1 MMKVQVIQGAIPAHY
16 HVLPSDLGR
25 ITISPERDAIFQH
38 LARIGSD
45 RFPEFVTDILVHVE
59 GHTKVDVT
67 DGPGDEKQDIL
78 TLDPAGRRF
87 LTQTKHTSNPAG
99 NSSGDELDLLFSACF
114 RKNCSTGLYVTN
126 ADLTPQAK
134 RYVTDKEF
142 ARGYTGAV
150 AVPDID
156 YWTGPRIWER
166 VARSNAILNKWFSG
180 MAQVHA
186 LRRFYLDLV
195 ITRMPTGTPCPLD
208 VQALAARLGES
219 FSVARAEDGRSFDV
233 RVDARLTMTI
243 SDGFRSPAELGMT
256 FLLPEG
262 EFWHP
267 QMPLRTIR
275 VHALLSEEAGGFD
288 IAAVRDRIAVLF
300 SDALPNSDAESWW
313 HVLSTGP
320 QAFVFVHDIAKPVPV
335 RLDDPRAFVRV
346 GERATAP
353 ELKWA
358 AQPGKVFVRRSHPED
373 PEDIV
378 HVDETTHTTVRIL
391 IEEPVEPLAA
401 FDFHL
406 RQERIK
412 AELQKHTFRAVR
424 NADWRII
431 ETIRRL
437 CDFRWFVLHAS
448 NNDVFWAYPPDAE
461 PTAVGRLEA
470 ALHRRGIEVQRVS
483 EETIPTILGYIDTTP
498 GKFGGLLTAV
508 DRAVATPLALE
519 RRIFWLT
526 RDVPFDARATRD
538 HFAALVSFKAE
549 YEARHGF
556 DLFGGNTAV
565 TFAGEEVRALLFDPI
580 SMRGSRMLDIDLS
593 KGTASLHFR
602 AREGSV
608 LSAEELAIS
617 YARELDDLSR
627 EIKQCLAGVSL
638 DAGVD

>member
-1 MMKVQVIQGAIPAHY
+1 MKAQVIQGAIPTHY
-16 HVLPSDLGR
+16 HVLPSDLRR

-67 DGPGDEKQDIL
+67 DGPGDEKQDVL
-78 TLDPAGRRF
+78 TLDPAGRRC

-126 ADLTPQAK
+126 VDLTPQAK

-142 ARGYTGAV
+142 ARGYVGTAT
-150 AVPDID
+150 VPDID

-166 VARSNAILNKWFSG
+166 VARSNTILNKWFSG
-180 MAQVHA
+180 MGQVHA

-195 ITRMPTGTPCPLD
+195 ITRMPTGSPCPLD
-208 VQALAARLGES
+208 VQDLAARLGES
-219 FSVARAEDGRSFDV
+219 LSVTPAEDGRSFDV
-233 RVDARLTMTI
+233 GVDARLRMTI
-243 SDGFRSPAELGMT
+243 SDGFRSPAELGVM

-275 VHALLSEEAGGFD
+275 VHALLSEEAGSFD
-288 IAAVRDRIAVLF
+288 IAAVRDRIAALF
-300 SDALPNSDAESWW
+300 SAALPNSDAEAWW

-320 QAFVFVHDIAKPVPV
+320 QAFVFVHDIAKTISV
-335 RLDDPRAFVRV
+335 RLDDPQVLVRV
-346 GERATAP
+346 GDRASVA
-353 ELKWA
+353 EHKWA
-358 AQPGKVFVRRSHPED
+358 AQPGDVFDRRRDPED
-373 PEDIV
+373 PDDIV

-391 IEEPVEPLAA
+391 IEQPVEPLAA
-401 FDFHL
+401 FEFHL
-406 RQERIK
+406 RQEQIK

-437 CDFRWFVLHAS
+437 CDFRWFILYAS

-461 PTAVGRLEA
+461 PMAVERLEA
-470 ALHRRGIEVQRVS
+470 ALHRRGIEVQTVS
-483 EETIPTILGYIDTTP
+483 DETIPTILGYLDTTP
-498 GKFGGLLTAV
+498 GKFGGLLTAA
-508 DRAVATPLALE
+508 DRAAATPLALE
-519 RRIFWLT
+519 RRIFWMT
-526 RDVPFDARATRD
+526 RDIPFAPRATRD

-549 YEARHGF
+549 YEARYGF
-556 DLFGGNTAV
+556 DLFGGKTAV
-565 TFAGEEVRALLFDPI
+565 TFAGEEIRALLFDPI

-593 KGTASLHFR
+593 EGMASLHLR
-602 AREGSV
+602 AREGSA
-608 LSAEELAIS
+608 LSAEELANR